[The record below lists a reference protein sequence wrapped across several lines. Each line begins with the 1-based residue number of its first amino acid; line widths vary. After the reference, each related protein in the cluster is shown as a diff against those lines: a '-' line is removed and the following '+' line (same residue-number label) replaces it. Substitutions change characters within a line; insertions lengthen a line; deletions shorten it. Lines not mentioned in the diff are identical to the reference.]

1 MRTAIVILL
10 GEFFCGWLCGDALRT
25 SSATIEV
32 YVLSFIEEP
41 LDRASIRLIDQYT
54 GKELDQKF
62 TSSGALYRATSV
74 PYTEYLLKVG
84 RDGFRSHEQLLPVYQ
99 PRMSLRVFLRL
110 SRVTDESPTEVLGT
124 VKPPPG
130 PNERLWVKMLPLL
143 TTEVIGE
150 TQVEPDGRFRF
161 TGLDDGEYVVV
172 VMKGI
177 HSVFMKHV
185 KLYGALHIIAELPAK
200 LPDP

>member
-1 MRTAIVILL
+1 MRITVVFLL
-10 GEFFCGWLCGDALRT
+10 CEFFSAWLYAQDIHP
-25 SSATIEV
+25 SNATVEL
-32 YVLSFIEEP
+32 YVLSFIEQP
-41 LDRASIRLIDQYT
+41 LDGASIRLIER
-54 GKELDQKF
+54 GSREELKQKF
-62 TSSGALYRATSV
+62 VLSGSVYAANAV
-74 PYTEYLLKVG
+74 PYGKYVLRVE
-84 RDGFRSHEQLLPVYQ
+84 RAGFGFHEQYLPVHQ
-99 PRMSLRVFLRL
+99 PRVSLRIFLRL
-110 SRVTDESPTEVLGT
+110 ARVSDESPTEVLGT

-130 PNERLWVKMLPLL
+130 PNDRLWVKMLPLL

-161 TGLDDGEYVVV
+161 TGLDDGEYIAV

-185 KLYGALHIIAELPAK
+185 KLYGILHINAELPVL